1 MHCWINRSLISYK
14 GCQKALKNISGLL
27 RKGVMR
33 RGKATTSRNLHL
45 ETLIF
50 MYEAEAFPVKYGR
63 ELCAHRRHEDVAC

>member
-33 RGKATTSRNLHL
+33 REKATTSRNLYL

-50 MYEAEAFPVKYGR
+50 MHEAEAFSVGER
-63 ELCAHRRHEDVAC
+63 VECSQEA